1 MPIFV
6 FLVFVGDLLECVLFT
21 LLFWGG
27 GVPGGDAGA
36 RRQALHAI
44 VVTEAASALF
54 TINATIQSKTLATKI

>member
-1 MPIFV
+1 MRFV
-6 FLVFVGDLLECVLFT
+6 YSLVL
-21 LLFWGG
+21 GG

>member
-6 FLVFVGDLLECVLFT
+6 FLLFVGDLLECVLFT
-21 LLFWGG
+21 ILFWG

-54 TINATIQSKTLATKI
+54 TINATVQSKTLATKI